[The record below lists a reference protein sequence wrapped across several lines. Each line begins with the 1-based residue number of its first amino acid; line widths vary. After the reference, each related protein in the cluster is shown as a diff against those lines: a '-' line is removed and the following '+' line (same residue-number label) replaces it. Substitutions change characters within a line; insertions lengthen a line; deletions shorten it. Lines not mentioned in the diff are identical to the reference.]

1 VKLPEFQLESETF
14 FIRSYKNEDAEQLY
28 AFVKS
33 NLNDL
38 QSTFPHTVLNTVT
51 AVAAKKYIKEKRHEA
66 GLGIMQ
72 MAGIFEKSSQRLIGH
87 LVITKVDKTVP
98 KCELGYALHD
108 KFRGRGIATAA
119 VGLIV
124 NYLFAALHFEKITL
138 RIAPNNKSS
147 IALAVRLHAHY
158 VGMAQRDFKSVD
170 GRILD
175 SCIYELY
182 AR

>member
-1 VKLPEFQLESETF
+1 MKLPEFQLESETF
-14 FIRSYKNEDAEQLY
+14 FIRSYKNEDSEQLY

-33 NLNDL
+33 NLSHL

-98 KCELGYALHD
+98 KCELGYALHE

-119 VGLIV
+119 VGLLV
-124 NYLFAALHFEKITL
+124 NYLFEALHFEKITL
-138 RIAPNNKSS
+138 RIAPDNKSS
-147 IALAVRLHAHY
+147 IALAVKLRAHY
-158 VGMAQRDFKSVD
+158 VGTAKHDFKAVD
-170 GRILD
+170 GSILD

-182 AR
+182 AH